1 MRAHLENA
9 EQYSIAINH
18 DVTLIHDGTAQDNRH
33 HDHDGD
39 RVPDL
44 VKAILEHES
53 ATFAYQQKPEQ
64 AVAKAI
70 LSHVEIRKDGSL
82 HVSRDMHF
90 AAHSRGAVITQR
102 GIELAD
108 LALAANG
115 ASAEDI
121 KRINGHISVETF
133 GGAAY
138 GMPKGVAT
146 VNYVD
151 PHDGVAA
158 LLGVGSLSQHV
169 IHDIAQA
176 LGAELSP
183 VTVALTAEALRLK
196 VEEHKAQLVGASS
209 LQNGGYIEV
218 APQPGTD
225 SRRPFNDLTNENHAA
240 SRYLENRH
248 LPFTEA
254 LKEQKPA
261 QLLPLHIDDRIEQT
275 LSASGALRAA
285 VRADLI
291 AEVVAGRNDLLAGAK
306 EIGHDAG
313 STHFTPRDV
322 ATALAYA
329 SLSDSAG
336 LAQKLESANPAL
348 VRDAVK
354 TAARELHDIGRL
366 SDKVLADIT
375 KTAQTLGQV
384 GNAQIR
390 ETVDTAR
397 TLPRALSNEMHG
409 LAHAFNTPNEE
420 GSLSTQLKVFALE
433 KGVQAATVLGVSA
446 EKIHHAI
453 DAGLDRA
460 LSGGRPPDMS
470 VHPDPVPM
478 AAPTRELHV
487 FKDGHP
493 QTVGSGFHASG
504 RLFDYGQ
511 MVGQVHDDHGKSS
524 VTMYTKRE
532 MLESV
537 APQDRDALRTA
548 IKHSAV
554 VDISLDHASV
564 TVHAHPT
571 PTVAQH
577 MERSR
582 TPQRATQGHEIGGP

>member
-1 MRAHLENA
+1 
-9 EQYSIAINH
+9 
-18 DVTLIHDGTAQDNRH
+18 
-33 HDHDGD
+33 
-39 RVPDL
+39 
-44 VKAILEHES
+44 
-53 ATFAYQQKPEQ
+53 
-64 AVAKAI
+64 
-70 LSHVEIRKDGSL
+70 
-82 HVSRDMHF
+82 
-90 AAHSRGAVITQR
+90 
-102 GIELAD
+102 
-108 LALAANG
+108 
-115 ASAEDI
+115 
-121 KRINGHISVETF
+121 
-133 GGAAY
+133 
-138 GMPKGVAT
+138 
-146 VNYVD
+146 
-151 PHDGVAA
+151 
-158 LLGVGSLSQHV
+158 
-169 IHDIAQA
+169 
-176 LGAELSP
+176 
-183 VTVALTAEALRLK
+183 
-196 VEEHKAQLVGASS
+196 
-209 LQNGGYIEV
+209 
-218 APQPGTD
+218 
-225 SRRPFNDLTNENHAA
+225 
-240 SRYLENRH
+240 
-248 LPFTEA
+248 
-254 LKEQKPA
+254 
-261 QLLPLHIDDRIEQT
+261 
-275 LSASGALRAA
+275 
-285 VRADLI
+285 
-291 AEVVAGRNDLLAGAK
+291 
-306 EIGHDAG
+306 
-313 STHFTPRDV
+313 
-322 ATALAYA
+322 
-329 SLSDSAG
+329 
-336 LAQKLESANPAL
+336 
-348 VRDAVK
+348 
-354 TAARELHDIGRL
+354 
-366 SDKVLADIT
+366 
-375 KTAQTLGQV
+375 
-384 GNAQIR
+384 
-390 ETVDTAR
+390 
-397 TLPRALSNEMHG
+397 